1 MSKSKPDTAIFMND
15 SEEDIKRKISKA
27 YCPAKIVEENPML
40 DYCKYLIFEK
50 FNIMEFKRPEK
61 FGGNLVVENYHEL
74 EKLYHE
80 GKIHPMD
87 LKNAVAYCINE
98 MVNPVREAFVKDAKL
113 KKLLE
118 TIKGFE
124 VTR

>member
-1 MSKSKPDTAIFMND
+1 M
-15 SEEDIKRKISKA
+15 
-27 YCPAKIVEENPML
+27 
-40 DYCKYLIFEK
+40 
-50 FNIMEFKRPEK
+50 
-61 FGGNLVVENYHEL
+61 
-74 EKLYHE
+74 EKLYRE

-87 LKNAVAYCINE
+87 LKNSVAYYINE
-98 MVNPVREAFVKDAKL
+98 MIKPVREKFEKDSKL